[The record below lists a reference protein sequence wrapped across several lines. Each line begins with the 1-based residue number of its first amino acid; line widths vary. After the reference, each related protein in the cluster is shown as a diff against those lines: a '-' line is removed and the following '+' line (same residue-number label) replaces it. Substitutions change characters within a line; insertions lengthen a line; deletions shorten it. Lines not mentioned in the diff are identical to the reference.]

1 MVEGIGVGP
10 LPWRIIS
17 LRAYTGPVPC
27 KPTKSPGAP
36 REWRITLV
44 RHKGQYLGRVE
55 APDEATA
62 IKIAIEEFKVPEAQ
76 RTRLIAQPVE

>member
-1 MVEGIGVGP
+1 
-10 LPWRIIS
+10 
-17 LRAYTGPVPC
+17 VPC